1 MSQTKLSLTVWGMTR
16 TSLLL
21 LLPLIGCSSQNEE
34 DSPSRA
40 ELSTVVEL
48 DAASYELAEGVTVKD
63 GHAFVGLAPTGTI
76 LEIAPDGTRSEAA
89 HVPAGGNDGYT
100 LGLAFGANDD
110 LFVLESKNSDAPT
123 APVPG
128 VYRVAKNG
136 GQSTTPFATHPD
148 FGFPNGSVF
157 DAHGN
162 LLVTDSAAGRVFA
175 MDPDGEVTTWKDDPE
190 LAGTPDCALPLPFP
204 IGANGIA
211 RDETVVYVSNTANG
225 ALLAID
231 VNTDGTAGALHVV
244 VRDCALGGMDGIA
257 LDRDG
262 SVVAAING
270 SPGKLV
276 RISPSGSVATLAS
289 SAPLDGP
296 ASIAFADD
304 WNGARVALVTNSAF
318 FSVSVEGA
326 TPKPG
331 LLAFGP
337 MP

>member
-1 MSQTKLSLTVWGMTR
+1 MTR

-21 LLPLIGCSSQNEE
+21 LLPLLGCSSQNEE
-34 DSPSRA
+34 ESRPKP
-40 ELSTVVEL
+40 ELTTVVEL
-48 DAASYELAEGVTVKD
+48 DAASYELAEGLTIKD

-76 LEIAPDGTRSEAA
+76 LEIAPDGTRTDAA

-128 VYRVAKNG
+128 VYRVEKNG
-136 GQSTTPFATHPD
+136 GQSSTPFATHPD

-162 LLVTDSAAGRVFA
+162 LLVMDSAAGRVFTVDA
-175 MDPDGEVTTWKDDPE
+175 SGAVTTWKDDPE

-211 RDETVVYVSNTANG
+211 LDDTVAYVANTANG
-225 ALLAID
+225 SLLAID
-231 VNTDGTAGALHVV
+231 VNSDGTAGELHVV
-244 VRDCALGGMDGIA
+244 VRDCALGGIDGIA

-270 SPGKLV
+270 SPGRIV
-276 RISPSGSVATLAS
+276 RISPSGNVTTLAS
-289 SAPLDGP
+289 TAPLDGP

-304 WNGARVALVTNSAF
+304 WNGARVALVTSSAF
-318 FSVSVEGA
+318 FSVGVDGA
-326 TPKPG
+326 NPKPG
-331 LLAFGP
+331 LLALGP